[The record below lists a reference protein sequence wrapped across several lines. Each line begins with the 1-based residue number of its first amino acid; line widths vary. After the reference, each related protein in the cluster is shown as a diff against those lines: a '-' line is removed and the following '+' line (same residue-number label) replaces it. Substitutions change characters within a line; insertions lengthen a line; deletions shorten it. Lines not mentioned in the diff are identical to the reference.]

1 MKNNELI
8 SVGGYLAKR
17 LERVGIKHYFG
28 VPGDYNLILLDE
40 LLKNKNLQFI
50 GCCNEL
56 NAGYAADGYSRANG
70 IAALVVTFSVGG
82 LSALNAVA
90 GAYSEDHPIVVISG
104 GPNTNSEPENQL
116 LHHTLGE
123 IRYSYQRDIYSEVT
137 KEAVIIKHIA
147 DAPYQIDTAI
157 QTSLEKQKPVY
168 IEIPCNIAG
177 LQIHEPQLF
186 KFTKNTKSNP
196 EALSEAVESTATI
209 LNSAPKPILVAG
221 VKLRPWEALDSFK
234 TLAEKSGYA
243 VATMPNAKGYFPE
256 DHPNYIGTYWGPV
269 SSPGTA
275 EIVESAN
282 AYLFAGPTFTD
293 YTTTGYSSLINHSKL
308 IHVGPDYVKLP
319 NKTYN
324 NVFINEFLKELSNV
338 ISYNDASL
346 VAYNRIRPDYSKT
359 NKLNS
364 NEILTTKKL
373 FKMVQDILD
382 SNSAVIAETGDSW
395 FNGMNLVLPND
406 CKFEIQMQYGS
417 IGWSVGATLGYQ
429 LATTPQRRIIS
440 LIGDGSFQLTAQE
453 MSTMIRYNLNPIIFL
468 INNGG
473 YTIEVEIHDGPYNN
487 IQNWNYA
494 DLVNVFN
501 GDSGN
506 GISFKVN
513 TEGELQKAINKS
525 LKHNGLSLIEVI
537 IDRDDCSKELLE
549 WGTRVASNNSRP
561 PKITEL

>member
-1 MKNNELI
+1 MKNNGLI